1 MSLFLIFSFYA
12 PASEQAGNDALKCCF
27 IRTRR
32 WENIRNS
39 RIFFPLFSNYFKD
52 ENVWN
57 LWDSEGILFLQV
69 VKFVWRSEKGRFILA
84 TLVLSSRS
92 TLASDLGC
100 VTLATVHRL
109 DIPEHR
115 RTQEGRPGGCTL
127 EAVTHRCEAP

>member
-1 MSLFLIFSFYA
+1 M
-12 PASEQAGNDALKCCF
+12 
-27 IRTRR
+27 
-32 WENIRNS
+32 
-39 RIFFPLFSNYFKD
+39 FSNYFKD

-57 LWDSEGILFLQV
+57 LWDSEGILFLRV
-69 VKFVWRSEKGRFILA
+69 VKFVWRSEKGWFILA